1 MTPHLPGRRPAAS
14 RWSRFLGI
22 GAAAT
27 VAAFLGSAALA
38 PYSIATAVSE
48 SSVAAQLARHG
59 TEAQLSRHGGQR
71 LEAAPSEGTVLDTT
85 ITAAEPA
92 YAPKRDKPGAKNDG
106 RSGDAGDTLEQ
117 FMFTGAVNWGG
128 HKFTFYSQ
136 QVLPGPGLEIPGR
149 HVNADGYVSD
159 ADGYIVLAGDA
170 PKGTVFE
177 TPFGYRGKIYDRGT
191 FGNHLDVYIR

>member
-1 MTPHLPGRRPAAS
+1 MPSPPVRPDARPAVS

-27 VAAFLGSAALA
+27 VAAFVGSAALA

-48 SSVAAQLARHG
+48 SSVEAQLARHG
-59 TEAQLSRHGGQR
+59 GQE
-71 LEAAPSEGTVLDTT
+71 LETSPAAGSPLDTT
-85 ITAAEPA
+85 IEAEAPAAGGAGDGKRGSGSAPGVSGAAE
-92 YAPKRDKPGAKNDG
+92 Y
-106 RSGDAGDTLEQ
+106 TLEE
-117 FMFTGAVNWGG
+117 FMFTGAVHWGG

-149 HVNADGYVSD
+149 HVNDDGYVSD
-159 ADGYIVLAGDA
+159 SDGFIVLAGDA

-191 FGNHLDVYIR
+191 FGTHLDVYIR